1 MRGGA
6 LRQQALK
13 LSIGK
18 FQFIQTFPSCT
29 SCGSFLF
36 AAALQN
42 GSPIY
47 GLKLNDAVRVGCSEG

>member
-29 SCGSFLF
+29 SCGSFF
-36 AAALQN
+36 IRCCAAKWIPHLWF
-42 GSPIY
+42 
-47 GLKLNDAVRVGCSEG
+47 ETE